1 MENSLKF
8 LLVQREEILIIME
21 PLYKT
26 YKPSKRGFYKLW
38 LLALLILVLACA
50 ANYFKPGESWLKWV
64 WAAAIIV
71 DVLIVL
77 YIYAKRWTISLT
89 LKDNPEKAADQEV
102 SYEECNP
109 LKPFSSDFR
118 KSIEIGLQNIEHI
131 EVKQTMMQAIL
142 HIGDIII
149 ASSGTGREEIQAP
162 GILNP
167 QAVRDEIQASASK
180 YKKSVQ
186 S

>member
-1 MENSLKF
+1 
-8 LLVQREEILIIME
+8 ME

-26 YKPSKRGFYKLW
+26 YKPAVKGFYKLW
-38 LLALLILVLACA
+38 LLALLLLVLAGV
-50 ANYFKPGESWLKWV
+50 ANYFKPGEAWLKWV
-64 WAAAIIV
+64 WIAAIAV

-89 LKDNPEKAADQEV
+89 IKDNPAKAEDQEV
-102 SYEECNP
+102 SFEECNP

-118 KSIEIGLQNIEHI
+118 KSIEIGLSNIEHI

-142 HIGDIII
+142 GIGDIVI

-162 GILNP
+162 CLANP
-167 QAVRDEIQASASK
+167 QGIRDEIQVHASK
-180 YKKSVQ
+180 YRN
-186 S
+186 